1 MSLMINVLDRI
12 AKTKPA
18 KALTAPYAPAAI
30 GAITM
35 ASVLT
40 KDVVNCFY
48 YVTQALN
55 NERIP
60 EEKRSFVAG
69 LDLANG
75 ILNVITQSAA
85 GTGFNR
91 FLKKYYKP
99 LVEDKFFSN
108 DLPSKLAKKYKLDLC
123 VAENYTKSLKTAAH
137 AGAVAFGT
145 LFVTQVI
152 CKRII
157 VPLLATPMATYFK
170 GKFDTNKKNKKQDN
184 ADTIQINQ
192 QYSQGPACPI
202 NLEGVT
208 KDKNIPQ
215 CFKSFIK

>member
-1 MSLMINVLDRI
+1 MSLMVNVLNGI

-30 GAITM
+30 GAITI
-35 ASVLT
+35 ASGLT
-40 KDVVNCFY
+40 KDAVNCFY

-75 ILNVITQSAA
+75 ILNVITQSVA
-85 GTGFNR
+85 GIGFNKI
-91 FLKKYYKP
+91 LDKYYKP
-99 LVEDKFFSN
+99 LIENKFFPS
-108 DLPSKLAKKYKLDLC
+108 DLTSKLAKKYKLDLC
-123 VAENYTKSLKTAAH
+123 VAENYAKSLKTAAH

-152 CKRII
+152 CKRVI
-157 VPLLATPMATYFK
+157 VPLIATPMATFFK
-170 GKFDTNKKNKKQDN
+170 GKFDAKKNKKQDSSN
-184 ADTIQINQ
+184 TIPNNPQN
-192 QYSQGPACPI
+192 SLGPACPI
-202 NLEGVT
+202 NLEGAT
-208 KDKNIPQ
+208 KDKNVPQ